1 MKKSL
6 WKNNFKEIL
15 KTRRRFVSILIMAFL
30 GVGFFSGLVATSP
43 DMQDSLDEYADS
55 TNLFDIDIVS
65 TLGITDDDV
74 NQIRNIDGITDAYG
88 IQTKDSMVR
97 FCEKES
103 ICKIIEYNENSNL
116 PVLTYGRLPKNSS
129 ECLLDYKY
137 SIIGDVQ
144 NYIGKNIA
152 LENDDLDSDDN
163 PIFTQKEFK
172 VVGIV
177 ESPLYI
183 SNERGNTSIGK
194 GSIDFYIYVRD
205 DVINMDYYTNL
216 YATICD
222 AKDTVVNSDKY
233 WNLVNPV
240 VQKIEEIK
248 QERENAR
255 YNQLINE
262 ATTKLDKAQ
271 NEFNDKKAEVDAELL
286 EAESKINDA
295 KIQIEDSEKKL
306 ADSEKELN
314 VQEANAKKQFE
325 SAEKQI
331 VDAENQIASKKQ
343 ELENGKYELESKK
356 NELSGTLQQLNSGIM
371 EANNKLTLL
380 QTQKDELEN
389 NGVDT
394 VSVDVLITQVKATLE
409 ALNGQKNQIEQGL
422 SNSENQITYA
432 KNEIS
437 KAEKELQLQRTN
449 LNSTRKSTNTKI
461 ANGRNA
467 ISDGRK
473 ELEKAKQE
481 LIEKEKEF
489 VNGKEESATKLNNAQ
504 KELDDAREEINKI
517 EKAKWYVRSRKD
529 NNGYTNMMDAI
540 KTLTNISKIFPV
552 IFYLIAILISLTS
565 MTRMIEEERI
575 EIGTLKALGYTD
587 VQIISKYVLYALL
600 ACVIGGFL
608 GMTVGFYLI
617 PNIVWNIYSAI
628 YTIPK
633 FYATYKL
640 GIGLKGLIIAFICI
654 GGATILVAI
663 KELKNMPSVLMRP
676 KAPKNGKKILLEKIT
691 FVWRRLNFSKK
702 VTARNIFRYKKRAIM
717 TIVRNCWLYRSY
729 GYRIWNQRFCYG
741 YSRITIY

>member
-6 WKNNFKEIL
+6 WKNNFKEII
-15 KTRRRFVSILIMAFL
+15 KTRRRFISILIMAFL

-43 DMQDSLDEYADS
+43 DMQDSLNKYAVS
-55 TNLFDIDIVS
+55 TNLFDIDVVS
-65 TLGITDDDV
+65 TLGLTDDDV
-74 NQIRNIDGITDAYG
+74 SAIRNIDGITDAYG
-88 IQTKDSMVR
+88 VQTKDSMVR

-103 ICKIIEYNENSNL
+103 ICKVIEYNENANL
-116 PVLTYGRLPKNSS
+116 PVLTYGRLPENSS

-137 SIIGDVQ
+137 SISGDIQ
-144 NYIGKNIA
+144 NYIGKNIV

-194 GSIDFYIYVRD
+194 GSIDFYVYVKD

-240 VQKIEEIK
+240 VQNIEEIK
-248 QERENAR
+248 QEREDAR

-306 ADSEKELN
+306 SDSEKELN

-343 ELENGKYELESKK
+343 ELENGKYELERKK

-371 EANNKLTLL
+371 EANNKLTLF
-380 QTQKDELEN
+380 QTQKNELEN

-394 VSVDVLITQVKATLE
+394 DSVDVLITQVKATLE

-432 KNEIS
+432 ENEIS

-481 LIEKEKEF
+481 LIENEKEF

-517 EKAKWYVRSRKD
+517 EKAKWYVRTRKD

-540 KTLTNISKIFPV
+540 KTLTNISKVFPV

-587 VQIISKYVLYALL
+587 IQIISKYVLYALL

-633 FYATYKL
+633 FYATYRL

-676 KAPKNGKKILLEKIT
+676 KAPKNGKKVLLERVSFIWKK
-691 FVWRRLNFSKK
+691 LNFSKK

-717 TIVRNCWLYRSY
+717 TIVRDCWLYRTY
-729 GYRIWNQRFCYG
+729 GYRIWN
-741 YSRITIY
+741 

>member
-65 TLGITDDDV
+65 TLGITEDDV
-74 NQIRNIDGITDAYG
+74 NQIRNIDGIADAYG

-103 ICKIIEYNENSNL
+103 ICKVIEYNESSNL
-116 PVLTYGRLPKNSS
+116 PVLVYGRLPENSS

-144 NYIGKNIA
+144 NYIGKNIV

-240 VQKIEEIK
+240 VQNIEEIK
-248 QERENAR
+248 QEREDAR

-271 NEFNDKKAEVDAELL
+271 NEFNDKNAEVDAELL

-306 ADSEKELN
+306 SDSEKELN

-409 ALNGQKNQIEQGL
+409 ELNGQKTQIEQGL
-422 SNSENQITYA
+422 VDIKNQVTYA
-432 KNEIS
+432 ENEIS
-437 KAEKELQLQRTN
+437 KAEKELQTQRAN
-449 LNSTRKSTNTKI
+449 LNSTRKLTNTKI

-489 VNGKEESATKLNNAQ
+489 INGKEESATKLNNAQ

-517 EKAKWYVRSRKD
+517 EKAKWYVRTRKD
-529 NNGYTNMMDAI
+529 NNGYTNMIDAI

-575 EIGTLKALGYTD
+575 EIGTLKALGYTNM
-587 VQIISKYVLYALL
+587 QIISKYVLYALL
-600 ACVIGGFL
+600 ACIIGGFL

-617 PNIVWNIYSAI
+617 PNIVWSIYSSI

-633 FYATYKL
+633 FYATYRL